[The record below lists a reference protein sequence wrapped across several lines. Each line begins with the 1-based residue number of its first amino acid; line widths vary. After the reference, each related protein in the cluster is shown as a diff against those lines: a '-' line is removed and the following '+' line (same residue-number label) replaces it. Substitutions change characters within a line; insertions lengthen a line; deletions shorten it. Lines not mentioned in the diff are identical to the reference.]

1 MVKWI
6 LKLIVGSRNQ
16 RVIRGI
22 APTVEKINALEKEL
36 QQQPEQVLK
45 DKTAAWKAHLDR
57 YVPRIAT
64 FSARVL
70 ATRSADENRE
80 TLREWSERFA
90 LLSEEFKKASDFVD
104 PNTVDTLDNDALVE
118 HIIEGQQLFN
128 ELKPEFAASRAA
140 YLEEILP
147 EAFAV
152 VKNAA
157 RRLCGQEWIVCDHPV
172 KWEMVHFDVQ
182 LIGGVGLHR
191 GMIAEMATGEGK
203 TLVATL
209 PVYLNALTGM
219 GVHLITVNDYLARR
233 DSEWMGY
240 LYEYLGLTVGCIQND
255 QRGEK
260 RKAQYQKDI
269 TYGTASEFGFDY
281 LRDNGMAQEAESQV
295 QRNHYFALIDEVDSV
310 LIDEA
315 RTPLIISGP
324 VTVRQDQQFDQY
336 KGTIQQ
342 LYRKQTQLCND
353 LATEAKKELD
363 AGNVDEA
370 GRIYYKV
377 KLGMPRNRALLRAN
391 ENPEVRRAQEKAEL
405 DLYRDPQKTELFA
418 LKEELFFTL
427 DPKAHEAEL
436 TEKGRNFL
444 SPDDPDAFVL
454 PDLSEAFSQI
464 DGNESISE
472 AEKGKKKQELQQKM
486 AAQAEKMHTISQ
498 LMKAYTLYERD
509 VHYVV
514 EDNKVMIVDENTGR
528 KMSGR
533 RWSDGLHQAVEAK
546 EGVTIEGETQ
556 TYATITIQNY
566 FRLYD
571 KLGGMTGT
579 AETEAAEFHDIYK
592 LDVLV
597 VPTNRPVA
605 RVDENDK
612 IFKTQ
617 REKFKAVID
626 RIKERHAVGQP
637 ILLGTASVESSEVLA
652 RMLKREKIPHS
663 VLNAK
668 FHMQEAEIVA
678 RAGQPGSV
686 TVATNMAGR
695 GTDIKL
701 GEGVREKGGLYV
713 IGTERHR
720 SRRVDRQLRGRCSRQ
735 GDPGMSVFYVSFEDD
750 LMMQFG
756 AAERM
761 TKMMERFG
769 LEEGQE
775 LEHPWLNK
783 SVENAQKK
791 VETRDYL
798 SRKHILDYDDV
809 MNNQRTVVYDY
820 RNEVLNTEDPHGLV
834 VDIIE
839 DATPAILE
847 DCFDPETGE
856 LDHEAVLQAVNTA
869 FPLGLTAEDAQLESK
884 SDEEVLDYAIDQIKI
899 AYEVKTKHE
908 DPERIEGLERW
919 VILHSIDQLWQE
931 HLYEMDNLRD
941 SISNYRYAQKD
952 PLVEYKHAAY
962 EMFVGLMDRIKTEVL
977 GNLFRTT
984 TTRPE
989 DYNRVLRGIQMSRPD
1004 VLSDMATNANAEAL
1018 PGTAPEERPQI
1029 QIPKT
1034 VKREMPK
1041 VGRNDPC
1048 PCGSG
1053 KKYKACCGKPGAVV

>member
-1 MVKWI
+1 MLKWI

-16 RVIRGI
+16 RVIRKV
-22 APTVEKINALEKEL
+22 APIVEKINKIEKDL
-36 QQQPEQVLK
+36 QSKTDDDLRAMTAGWK
-45 DKTAAWKAHLDR
+45 DHLARYDLRVESFSDR
-57 YVPRIAT
+57 I
-64 FSARVL
+64 L
-70 ATRSADENRE
+70 RSRTADENRE
-80 TLREWSERFA
+80 TLTVWAKRFERLADEYREAEGFA
-90 LLSEEFKKASDFVD
+90 S
-104 PNTVDTLDNDALVE
+104 PDTFAGLDNEALVE
-118 HIIEGQQLFN
+118 NILKAQQTFAD
-128 ELKPEFAASRAA
+128 LKEQFPKARAA
-140 YLEEILP
+140 YLDEILP
-147 EAFAV
+147 EAYAV
-152 VKNAA
+152 VKNTA
-157 RRLCGQEWIVCDHPV
+157 RRLCGQEWNVCDHPV
-172 KWEMVHFDVQ
+172 EWQMVHFDVQ
-182 LIGGVGLHR
+182 LIGGIGLHR

-209 PVYLNALTGM
+209 PVFLNALTGM
-219 GVHLITVNDYLARR
+219 GVHVITVNDYLARR

-240 LYEYLGLTVGCIQND
+240 LFDWLGLTVGCIQND
-255 QRGEK
+255 QSSELRREM
-260 RKAQYQKDI
+260 YEKDI

-281 LRDNGMAQEAESQV
+281 LRDNGMAQDAAMQV

-324 VTVRQDQQFDQY
+324 VTVRQDQQFDRY
-336 KGTIQQ
+336 KAQIQN
-342 LYRKQTQLCND
+342 LYRKQTNLCND
-353 LATEAKKELD
+353 LARDAKKEFEG
-363 AGNVDEA
+363 GNVEA
-370 GRIYYKV
+370 SGTMYYKL
-377 KLGMPRNRALLRAN
+377 KLGMPRNRALLRAM
-391 ENPEVRRAQEKAEL
+391 EDAEIRRAMEKAEL
-405 DLYRDPQKTELFA
+405 DFFRDPQKTALFE

-436 TEKGRNFL
+436 TEKGRQFL
-444 SPDDPDAFVL
+444 SPDDPEAFVL
-454 PDLSEAFSQI
+454 PDLSHAFSAI
-464 DGNESISE
+464 DGDENLSDSQK
-472 AEKGKKKQELQQKM
+472 AKAKTDLQQQM

-498 LMKAYTLYERD
+498 LMKAYTLYEKD

-514 EDNKVMIVDENTGR
+514 EDNRVMIVDENTGR
-528 KMSGR
+528 KMAGR

-546 EGVTIEGETQ
+546 ESVTIEGETQ

-566 FRLYD
+566 FRLYE

-592 LDVLV
+592 LEVLI
-597 VPTNRPVA
+597 VPTNRPIA
-605 RVDENDK
+605 RIDLNDK

-617 REKFKAVID
+617 REKYKAVID
-626 RIKERHAVGQP
+626 LVKETNAKEQP

-701 GEGVREKGGLYV
+701 GKGVGDKGGLMV

-735 GDPGMSVFYVSFEDD
+735 GDPGASVFYVSFEDE

-791 VETRDYL
+791 VEQRDYL
-798 SRKHILDYDDV
+798 SRKHILEYDDV
-809 MNNQRTVVYDY
+809 MNSQRSVVYGY
-820 RNEVLNTEDPHGLV
+820 RNDVLNTEDPHSLV
-834 VDIIE
+834 VEIIE
-839 DATPAILE
+839 DAMPAVLR
-847 DCFDPETGE
+847 DSVDPETGE
-856 LDHEAVLQAVNTA
+856 MDTDAALLAFNTH
-869 FPLGLTAEDAQLESK
+869 FPLALDEGKAQLK
-884 SDEEVLDYAIDQIKI
+884 TRNAEENLDFLIDQAKA
-899 AYEVKTKHE
+899 AYEVKTNHE
-908 DPERIEGLERW
+908 DPEQVEGLERF

-931 HLYEMDNLRD
+931 HLFEMDSLRD

-962 EMFVGLMDRIKTEVL
+962 ELFVGLMDRIKIEVL

-984 TTRPE
+984 TRP
-989 DYNRVLRGIQMSRPD
+989 DGYNRVLRGIQMSRPD
-1004 VLSDMATNANAEAL
+1004 VISDMAAGGGGDL
-1018 PGTAPEERPQI
+1018 PEDDRPQI

-1034 VKREMPK
+1034 VKREEPK

-1053 KKYKACCGKPGAVV
+1053 KKFKQCCGKA

>member
-1 MVKWI
+1 MLQWF
-6 LKLIVGSRNQ
+6 LKFIVGNRNQ
-16 RVIRGI
+16 RVIKQI
-22 APTVEKINALEKEL
+22 APVVNRINEIEKQL
-36 QQQPEQVLK
+36 QNEPEQVLR
-45 DKTAAWKAHLDR
+45 DKTAAWIEHLDR
-57 YVPRIAT
+57 YNLNIEG
-64 FSARVL
+64 FSERVL
-70 ATRSADENRE
+70 LAREAEDNRATLTA
-80 TLREWSERFA
+80 WCERFDRV
-90 LLSEEFKKASDFVD
+90 SDEFKKAADFIKPAEVTALSNED
-104 PNTVDTLDNDALVE
+104 MAAKILEAQTVFND
-118 HIIEGQQLFN
+118 
-128 ELKPEFAASRAA
+128 LKEEFPAVRKA

-147 EAFAV
+147 EAYAV

-157 RRLCGQEWIVCDHPV
+157 RRLCGQEWDVCDHPV
-172 KWEMVHFDVQ
+172 KWQMVHFDVQ
-182 LIGGVGLHR
+182 LIGGIGLHR

-209 PVYLNALTGM
+209 PVFLNALTGL
-219 GVHLITVNDYLARR
+219 GVHVITVNDYLARR

-240 LYEYLGLTVGCIQND
+240 LFEWLGLTVGCIQND
-255 QRGEK
+255 QRGEI
-260 RKAQYQKDI
+260 RKEQYQKDI

-281 LRDNGMAQEAESQV
+281 LRDNGMAQSAEDQV

-310 LIDEA
+310 LVDEA

-324 VTVRQDQQFDQY
+324 VTQRQDQQFDTY
-336 KGTIQQ
+336 KGAIQN
-342 LYRKQTQLCND
+342 LYRRQTKLVND
-353 LATEAKKELD
+353 LAQEAKKEME
-363 AGNVDEA
+363 AGNVAEA
-370 GRIYYKV
+370 GEIYYKV
-377 KLGMPRNRALLRAN
+377 KLGMPRNRALLRAM
-391 ENPEVRRAQEKAEL
+391 EDAEVRRAIEKAEL
-405 DLYRDPQKTELFA
+405 DFYRDPQKTALFA
-418 LKEELFFTL
+418 LKEELYFTL

-436 TEKGRNFL
+436 TEQGRQFL
-444 SPDDPDAFVL
+444 SPDDPNAFIL
-454 PDLSEAFSQI
+454 PDLSDAFSEI
-464 DGNESISE
+464 DGDESLNDRQK
-472 AEKGKKKQELQQKM
+472 AEKKSELQQQM

-498 LMKAYTLYERD
+498 LMRAYTLYEKD

-514 EDNKVMIVDENTGR
+514 EDNRVMIVDENTGR
-528 KMSGR
+528 KMAGR

-546 EGVTIEGETQ
+546 EGVKIEGETQ

-566 FRLYD
+566 FRLYE

-597 VPTNRPVA
+597 VPTNRPIK
-605 RVDENDK
+605 RIDLNDK

-626 RIKERHAVGQP
+626 LVREHHAEDQP
-637 ILLGTASVESSEVLA
+637 ILLGTASVESSEILA

-668 FHMQEAEIVA
+668 FHEQEAEIVA
-678 RAGQPGSV
+678 RAGQPGAV

-701 GEGVREKGGLYV
+701 GEGIDDKGGLMV
-713 IGTERHR
+713 IATERHR

-735 GDPGMSVFYVSFEDD
+735 GDNGVSVFYVSFEDD

-791 VETRDYL
+791 VEQRDYL
-798 SRKHILDYDDV
+798 ARKHILEYDDV
-809 MNNQRTVVYDY
+809 MNNQRTVVYGY
-820 RNEVLNTEDPHGLV
+820 RNEVLNTENPHGLV
-834 VDIIE
+834 IDIIE
-839 DATPAILE
+839 DALPAMLQ
-847 DCFDPETGE
+847 DCFDPETGD
-856 LDHEAVLQAVNTA
+856 LVPEAILNEVNSH
-869 FPLGLTAEDAQLESK
+869 FPLGLTAEDVGFENKAP
-884 SDEEVLDYAIDQIKI
+884 DEVLDFIIDQVKA
-899 AYEVKTKHE
+899 AYEVKTAHE
-908 DPERIEGLERW
+908 DPERVEGLERW

-931 HLYEMDNLRD
+931 HLYEMDNLREG
-941 SISNYRYAQKD
+941 IGNYRHAQKD

-962 EMFVGLMDRIKTEVL
+962 DLFVGLMDKIKSEVL

-984 TTRPE
+984 TVRPE
-989 DYNRVLRGIQMSRPD
+989 DYNRVLRGIQTSRPD
-1004 VLSDMATNANAEAL
+1004 DLAGLEVEKE
-1018 PGTAPEERPQI
+1018 PESPQI

-1034 VKREMPK
+1034 VKRELPK

-1053 KKYKACCGKPGAVV
+1053 KKFKQCCGRNG

>member
-1 MVKWI
+1 MVKWL
-6 LKLIVGSRNQ
+6 LKLIVGSRNN

-22 APTVEKINALEKEL
+22 APLVVKINELEKEL
-36 QQQPEQVLK
+36 QNQPEQILK
-45 DKTAAWKAHLDR
+45 DKTSAWKEHLDR
-57 YVPRIAT
+57 YSLQVESYSDRI
-64 FSARVL
+64 L
-70 ATRSADENRE
+70 RSRPAEKNRE
-80 TLREWSERFA
+80 
-90 LLSEEFKKASDFVD
+90 LLKYWADKFESLSGEFRKADGFVRSSA
-104 PNTVDTLDNDALVE
+104 VDGVDDDSLPDKILEAQ
-118 HIIEGQQLFN
+118 HLFQ
-128 ELKPEFAASRAA
+128 ELKDEFPAARAT
-140 YLEEILP
+140 YLNDILP

-157 RRLCGQEWIVCDHPV
+157 RRLCGREWIVCDHPV

-209 PVYLNALTGM
+209 PVYLNALTGL
-219 GVHLITVNDYLARR
+219 GVHVITVNDYLARR
-233 DSEWMGY
+233 DAEWMGY
-240 LYEYLGLTVGCIQND
+240 LFEYLGLTVGVIQND
-255 QRGEK
+255 QRGEI
-260 RKAQYQKDI
+260 RREQYRRDI

-281 LRDNGMAQEAESQV
+281 LRDNGMAQEAEQQV

-310 LIDEA
+310 LVDEA

-324 VTVRQDQQFDQY
+324 VTVRQDQQFDLY
-336 KGTIQQ
+336 KSAIQN
-342 LYRKQTQLCND
+342 LHRKQTQLCND
-353 LATEAKKELD
+353 LAQEAKKALD
-363 AGNVDEA
+363 AGDAAEA
-370 GRIYYKV
+370 GTLYYKV
-377 KLGMPRNRALLRAN
+377 KLGMPRNRALLRAM
-391 ENPEVRRAQEKAEL
+391 ENTDVRRAIEKTEL
-405 DLYRDPQKTELFA
+405 EFYRDPQKTALFA

-436 TEKGRNFL
+436 TEKGRQVL
-444 SPDDPDAFVL
+444 SPDDPQAFVL
-454 PDLSEAFSQI
+454 PDLSEAFSVI
-464 DGNESISE
+464 DGKDSLTDTQK
-472 AEKGKKKQELQQKM
+472 AAAKRELQMQM
-486 AAQAEKMHTISQ
+486 SAQAEKMHTISQ
-498 LMKAYTLYERD
+498 LMKAYTLYEKD

-514 EDNKVMIVDENTGR
+514 EDNRVMIVDENTGR
-528 KMSGR
+528 KMAGR

-546 EGVTIEGETQ
+546 EGVKIEGETQ

-566 FRLYD
+566 FRLYE

-592 LDVLV
+592 LEVLV
-597 VPTNRPVA
+597 VPTNRPIA
-605 RVDENDK
+605 RVDLNDK

-626 RIKERHAVGQP
+626 LVKERHLAGQP

-652 RMLKREKIPHS
+652 RMLQREKIPHA

-668 FHMQEAEIVA
+668 FHLQEAEIVS
-678 RAGQPGSV
+678 RAGQAGSV

-701 GEGVREKGGLYV
+701 GEGVADKGGLFV

-735 GDPGMSVFYVSFEDD
+735 GDPGKSVFYVSFEDD

-791 VETRDYL
+791 VESRDYL
-798 SRKHILDYDDV
+798 SRKHILEYDDV
-809 MNNQRTVVYDY
+809 MNNQRSVVYGY
-820 RNEVLNTEDPHGLV
+820 RNEVLRTEDPHALIV
-834 VDIIE
+834 EIIE
-839 DATPAILE
+839 DALPVLLD
-847 DCFDPETGE
+847 DCLDPDTGS
-856 LDHEAVLQAVNTA
+856 LIPEAVVQVVNTH
-869 FPLGLTAEDAQLESK
+869 FPLGLSVDDAALDSR
-884 SDEEVLDYAIDQIKI
+884 SDEENFEFLISQVKA
-899 AYEVKTKHE
+899 AYEVKTNHE
-908 DPERIEGLERW
+908 DPERVEDLERW

-931 HLYEMDNLRD
+931 HLYEMDSLRE
-941 SISNYRYAQKD
+941 SIGNYRYAQKD

-962 EMFVGLMDRIKTEVL
+962 ELFVGLMDRIKSEVL

-989 DYNRVLRGIQMSRPD
+989 DFNRLLRGIQMSRPD
-1004 VLSDMATNANAEAL
+1004 VLSGLAAEGGANL
-1018 PGTAPEERPQI
+1018 APPAQRPEI

-1034 VKREMPK
+1034 PQRREMPK

-1053 KKYKACCGKPGAVV
+1053 KKFKSCCGKS

>member
-1 MVKWI
+1 MLQWF
-6 LKLIVGSRNQ
+6 LKFIVGNRNQ
-16 RVIRGI
+16 RVIKQI
-22 APTVEKINALEKEL
+22 APVVNRINEIEKQL
-36 QQQPEQVLK
+36 QNEPEQVLR
-45 DKTAAWKAHLDR
+45 DKTAAWIEHLDR
-57 YVPRIAT
+57 YNLKFEG
-64 FSARVL
+64 FSERVL
-70 ATRSADENRE
+70 LAREAEDNRATLTA
-80 TLREWSERFA
+80 WCERFDR
-90 LLSEEFKKASDFVD
+90 LSEEFRNAADFIKPDEVSTLSSTDMATKILEAQSLFSD
-104 PNTVDTLDNDALVE
+104 
-118 HIIEGQQLFN
+118 
-128 ELKPEFAASRAA
+128 LKDEFPAVRKA

-147 EAFAV
+147 EAYAV

-157 RRLCGQEWIVCDHPV
+157 RRLCGQEWDVCDHPV
-172 KWEMVHFDVQ
+172 KWQMVHFDVQ
-182 LIGGVGLHR
+182 LIGGIGLHR

-209 PVYLNALTGM
+209 PVFLNALTGL
-219 GVHLITVNDYLARR
+219 GVHVITVNDYLARR

-240 LYEYLGLTVGCIQND
+240 LFEWLGLTVGCIQND
-255 QRGEK
+255 QRGDI
-260 RKAQYQKDI
+260 RKEQYQKHI

-281 LRDNGMAQEAESQV
+281 LRDNGMAQSAEDQV
-295 QRNHYFALIDEVDSV
+295 QQNHYFALIDEVDSV
-310 LIDEA
+310 LVDEA

-324 VTVRQDQQFDQY
+324 VTQRQDQQFDTY
-336 KGTIQQ
+336 KGAIQN
-342 LYRKQTQLCND
+342 LFRRQTKLVND
-353 LATEAKKELD
+353 LAQEAKKEM
-363 AGNVDEA
+363 EA
-370 GRIYYKV
+370 GSVAEAGEIYYKV
-377 KLGMPRNRALLRAN
+377 KLGMPRNRALLRAM
-391 ENPEVRRAQEKAEL
+391 EDAEVRRAIEKAEL
-405 DLYRDPQKTELFA
+405 EFYRDPQKTALFA
-418 LKEELFFTL
+418 LKEELYFTL

-436 TEKGRNFL
+436 TEQGRQFL
-444 SPDDPDAFVL
+444 SPDDPDAFIL
-454 PDLSEAFSQI
+454 PDLSDAFSQI
-464 DGNESISE
+464 DGDDSLNDRQK
-472 AEKGKKKQELQQKM
+472 AEKKGELQQQM

-498 LMKAYTLYERD
+498 LMRAYTLYEKD

-514 EDNKVMIVDENTGR
+514 EDNRVMIVDENTGR
-528 KMSGR
+528 KMAGR

-546 EGVTIEGETQ
+546 EGVKIEGETQ

-566 FRLYD
+566 FRLYE

-579 AETEAAEFHDIYK
+579 AETEAAEFRDIYK

-597 VPTNRPVA
+597 VPTNRPIK
-605 RVDENDK
+605 RVDLNDK

-626 RIKERHAVGQP
+626 LVREHHAENQP
-637 ILLGTASVESSEVLA
+637 ILLGTASVESSEILA

-668 FHMQEAEIVA
+668 FHEQEAEIVA

-701 GEGVREKGGLYV
+701 GEGIDAKGGLMV
-713 IGTERHR
+713 IATERHR

-735 GDPGMSVFYVSFEDD
+735 GDNGVSVFYVSFEDD

-791 VETRDYL
+791 VEQRDYL
-798 SRKHILDYDDV
+798 ARKHILEYDDV
-809 MNNQRTVVYDY
+809 MNNQRTVVYGY
-820 RNEVLNTEDPHGLV
+820 RNEVLNTENPHSLV
-834 VDIIE
+834 IDIIE
-839 DATPAILE
+839 DALPVMLQ

-856 LDHEAVLQAVNTA
+856 LVPEAILNEINAR
-869 FPLGLTAEDAQLESK
+869 FPLGLTAEDVGFDNKAP
-884 SDEEVLDYAIDQIKI
+884 DEVLDFVIDQVKA
-899 AYEVKTKHE
+899 AYEVKTAHE
-908 DPERIEGLERW
+908 DPERVEDLERW

-931 HLYEMDNLRD
+931 HLYEMDNLREG
-941 SISNYRYAQKD
+941 IGNYRHAQKD

-962 EMFVGLMDRIKTEVL
+962 DLFVGLMDKIKSEVL

-984 TTRPE
+984 TVRPE
-989 DYNRVLRGIQMSRPD
+989 DYNRVLRGIQTSRPD
-1004 VLSDMATNANAEAL
+1004 DLAGLEVEKEKES
-1018 PGTAPEERPQI
+1018 PQI

-1041 VGRNDPC
+1041 VGRNEPC

-1053 KKYKACCGKPGAVV
+1053 KKFKQCCGRNG

>member
-1 MVKWI
+1 MLQWF
-6 LKLIVGSRNQ
+6 LKFIVGNRNQ
-16 RVIRGI
+16 RVIKQI
-22 APTVEKINALEKEL
+22 APLVDRINEIEKQL
-36 QQQPEQVLK
+36 QNEPEQVLR
-45 DKTAAWKAHLDR
+45 DKTAAWIEHLDR
-57 YVPRIAT
+57 YNLKVES
-64 FSARVL
+64 FSERVL
-70 ATRSADENRE
+70 LAREAEGNRATLTA
-80 TLREWSERFA
+80 WCERFDRVSDDFRNAADFIKPDEVSA
-90 LLSEEFKKASDFVD
+90 LSNKDMATKILEAQSLFNDLKEEFPAVRK
-104 PNTVDTLDNDALVE
+104 
-118 HIIEGQQLFN
+118 
-128 ELKPEFAASRAA
+128 A

-147 EAFAV
+147 EAYAV

-157 RRLCGQEWIVCDHPV
+157 RRLCGQEWDVCDHPV
-172 KWEMVHFDVQ
+172 KWQMVHFDVQ
-182 LIGGVGLHR
+182 LIGGIGLHR

-209 PVYLNALTGM
+209 PVFLNALTGL
-219 GVHLITVNDYLARR
+219 GVHVITVNDYLARR

-240 LYEYLGLTVGCIQND
+240 LFEWLGLTVGCIQND
-255 QRGEK
+255 QRGDI
-260 RKAQYQKDI
+260 RKEQYQKDI

-281 LRDNGMAQEAESQV
+281 LRDNGMAQSAEDQV
-295 QRNHYFALIDEVDSV
+295 QQNHYFALIDEVDSV
-310 LIDEA
+310 LVDEA

-324 VTVRQDQQFDQY
+324 VTQRQDQQFDTY
-336 KGTIQQ
+336 KGAIQN
-342 LYRKQTQLCND
+342 LFRRQTKLVND
-353 LATEAKKELD
+353 LAQEAKKEME
-363 AGNVDEA
+363 ASNVAEA
-370 GRIYYKV
+370 GEIYYKV
-377 KLGMPRNRALLRAN
+377 KLGMPRNRALLRAM
-391 ENPEVRRAQEKAEL
+391 EDAEVRRAIEKAEL
-405 DLYRDPQKTELFA
+405 EFYRDPQKTALFA
-418 LKEELFFTL
+418 LKEELYFTL

-436 TEKGRNFL
+436 TEQGRQFL
-444 SPDDPDAFVL
+444 SPDDPNAFIL
-454 PDLSEAFSQI
+454 PDLSDAFSQI
-464 DGNESISE
+464 DGDDSFNDRQK
-472 AEKGKKKQELQQKM
+472 AEKKGELQQQM

-498 LMKAYTLYERD
+498 LMRAYTLYEKD

-514 EDNKVMIVDENTGR
+514 EDNRVMIVDENTGR
-528 KMSGR
+528 KMAGR

-546 EGVTIEGETQ
+546 EGVKIEGETQ

-566 FRLYD
+566 FRLYE

-579 AETEAAEFHDIYK
+579 AETEAAEFRDIYK

-597 VPTNRPVA
+597 VPTNRPIK
-605 RVDENDK
+605 RIDLNDK

-626 RIKERHAVGQP
+626 LVREHNAENQP
-637 ILLGTASVESSEVLA
+637 ILLGTASVESSEILA

-668 FHMQEAEIVA
+668 FHEQEAEIVA

-701 GEGVREKGGLYV
+701 GEGIDAKGGLMV
-713 IGTERHR
+713 IATERHR

-735 GDPGMSVFYVSFEDD
+735 GDNGVSVFYVSFEDE

-791 VETRDYL
+791 VEQRDYL
-798 SRKHILDYDDV
+798 ARKHILEYDDV
-809 MNNQRTVVYDY
+809 MNNQRTVVYGY
-820 RNEVLNTEDPHGLV
+820 RNEVLNTENPHSLV
-834 VDIIE
+834 IDIIE
-839 DATPAILE
+839 DALPVMLQ

-856 LDHEAVLQAVNTA
+856 LVPEAILNEINAR
-869 FPLGLTAEDAQLESK
+869 FPLGLTAEDVGFENKAP
-884 SDEEVLDYAIDQIKI
+884 DEVLDFVIDQVKA
-899 AYEVKTKHE
+899 AYEVKTAHE
-908 DPERIEGLERW
+908 DPERVEGLERW

-931 HLYEMDNLRD
+931 HLYEMDNLREG
-941 SISNYRYAQKD
+941 IGNYRHAQKD

-962 EMFVGLMDRIKTEVL
+962 DLFVGLMDKIKSEVL

-984 TTRPE
+984 TVRPE
-989 DYNRVLRGIQMSRPD
+989 DYNRVLRGIQTSRPD
-1004 VLSDMATNANAEAL
+1004 DLAGLEVAKENES
-1018 PGTAPEERPQI
+1018 PQI
-1029 QIPKT
+1029 KIPKT
-1034 VKREMPK
+1034 VKRELPK

-1053 KKYKACCGKPGAVV
+1053 KKFKQCCGRNG

>member
-1 MVKWI
+1 MLKWI
-6 LKLIVGSRNQ
+6 LKLIVGSQNQ
-16 RVIRGI
+16 RVLKKI
-22 APTVEKINALEKEL
+22 APIVERINAIELEL
-36 QQQPEQVLK
+36 QQQPERVLQE
-45 DKTAAWKAHLDR
+45 KTAAWKDHLNR
-57 YVPRIAT
+57 YDLRVEGH
-64 FSARVL
+64 SERVL
-70 ATRSADENRE
+70 ATRDSGENRE
-80 TLREWSERFA
+80 TLTRWAHRFEQLADEFRAANGFIERA
-90 LLSEEFKKASDFVD
+90 EIGRLSNEDLVGKILEAQSLFNDLKEEF
-104 PNTVDTLDNDALVE
+104 
-118 HIIEGQQLFN
+118 
-128 ELKPEFAASRAA
+128 PEARAA

-147 EAFAV
+147 EAYAV

-157 RRLCGQEWIVCDHPV
+157 RRLCGREWDVCDHPV

-209 PVYLNALTGM
+209 PVFLNALTGL
-219 GVHLITVNDYLARR
+219 GVHVITVNDYLARR

-240 LYEYLGLTVGCIQND
+240 LFEYLGLTVGCIQND
-255 QRGEK
+255 LRGDI
-260 RKAQYQKDI
+260 RKEQYEKDI

-281 LRDNGMAQEAESQV
+281 LRDNGMAQSAEDQV

-310 LIDEA
+310 LVDEA

-324 VTVRQDQQFDQY
+324 VTVRQDQQFDRY
-336 KGTIQQ
+336 KGQIQS
-342 LYRKQTQLCND
+342 LFRKQTQLCND
-353 LATEAKKELD
+353 LAQDAKRAFEGGD
-363 AGNVDEA
+363 IAEA
-370 GRIYYKV
+370 GEIFYKV
-377 KLGMPRNRALLRAN
+377 KLGMPRNRALMRAM
-391 ENPEVRRAQEKAEL
+391 EDAEARRAMEKAEL
-405 DLYRDPQKTELFA
+405 DFFRDPQKRALFE
-418 LKEELFFTL
+418 LKEELYFTL
-427 DPKAHEAEL
+427 DPKQHEAEL
-436 TEKGRNFL
+436 TEKGRQFL
-444 SPDDPDAFVL
+444 SPDDPEAFIL
-454 PDLSEAFSQI
+454 PDLSEAFSVI
-464 DGNESISE
+464 DGDPGLSE
-472 AEKGKKKQELQQKM
+472 KQKATRKSELQQQM
-486 AAQAEKMHTISQ
+486 TEQAEKMHTISQ
-498 LMKAYTLYERD
+498 LMRAYTLYERD

-514 EDNKVMIVDENTGR
+514 EENRVVIVDENTGR
-528 KMSGR
+528 KMPGR

-546 EGVTIEGETQ
+546 EGATIEGETQ

-566 FRLYD
+566 FRLYE

-597 VPTNRPVA
+597 VPTNRPIA
-605 RVDENDK
+605 RVDLNDK

-626 RIKERHAVGQP
+626 LVKERHNEGQP

-678 RAGQPGSV
+678 RAGQNSAV

-701 GEGVREKGGLYV
+701 GDGVPDKGGLCV
-713 IGTERHR
+713 IATERHR

-735 GDPGMSVFYVSFEDD
+735 GDPGESVFYVSFEDD

-791 VETRDYL
+791 VEQRDYL
-798 SRKHILDYDDV
+798 SRKHILEYDDV
-809 MNNQRTVVYDY
+809 MNNQRTVVYGY
-820 RNEVLNTEDPHGLV
+820 RNEVLNTENPHGLV
-834 VDIIE
+834 IEIIE
-839 DATPAILE
+839 DALPVMVDDA
-847 DCFDPETGE
+847 FDPETGTY
-856 LDHEAVLQAVNTA
+856 DREAVVQTINTH
-869 FPLGLTAEDAQLESK
+869 FPLGLSP
-884 SDEEVLDYAIDQIKI
+884 SDETLQGKSEEELLEFLIDQVKA
-899 AYEVKTKHE
+899 AYEVKTAHE
-908 DPERIEGLERW
+908 DPGKVEGLERW

-931 HLYEMDNLRD
+931 HLYEMDSLRD

-962 EMFVGLMDRIKTEVL
+962 ELFVGLMDRIKTEVL
-977 GNLFRTT
+977 GNLFRAT

-989 DYNRVLRGIQMSRPD
+989 DYNRVLRGIQTSRPD
-1004 VLSDMATNANAEAL
+1004 MLSGLAEKGDGL
-1018 PGTAPEERPQI
+1018 GDSVAPSGPQI

-1053 KKYKACCGKPGAVV
+1053 KKYKQCCGKVGV

>member
-1 MVKWI
+1 MVKWL

-22 APTVEKINALEKEL
+22 APTVEKINEIERQL
-36 QQQPEQVLK
+36 QNEPESILQE
-45 DKTAAWKAHLDR
+45 KTAVWKDYLDR
-57 YVPRIAT
+57 YSLNVENY
-64 FSARVL
+64 SERVL
-70 ATRSADENRE
+70 KTRSADENR
-80 TLREWSERFA
+80 A
-90 LLSEEFKKASDFVD
+90 LLKNWSNRFSRLADEFREASGFISESEISGLDNEALTEKILEAQQIFTELKEKFVD
-104 PNTVDTLDNDALVE
+104 
-118 HIIEGQQLFN
+118 
-128 ELKPEFAASRAA
+128 SRAN

-157 RRLCGQEWIVCDHPV
+157 RRLCGTEWIVCDHPV

-182 LIGGVGLHR
+182 LIGGIGLHR

-209 PVYLNALTGM
+209 PVFLNALTGL
-219 GVHLITVNDYLARR
+219 GVHVITVNDYLARR
-233 DSEWMGY
+233 DSEWMGHVF
-240 LYEYLGLTVGCIQND
+240 EYLGLTIGCIQND
-255 QRGEK
+255 QRGDI
-260 RKAQYQKDI
+260 RKEQYQKDI

-281 LRDNGMAQEAESQV
+281 LRDNGMAQRAEDQV

-310 LIDEA
+310 LVDEA

-342 LYRKQTQLCND
+342 LYRKQTQLLND
-353 LATEAKKELD
+353 LAQEAKREME
-363 AGNVDEA
+363 AGNMEDA
-370 GRIYYKV
+370 GRIFYKV
-377 KLGMPRNRALLRAN
+377 KLGMPRNRALMRAM
-391 ENPEVRRAQEKAEL
+391 EDAEARRAMEKAEL
-405 DLYRDPQKTELFA
+405 EFYRDPQKRALFE

-427 DPKAHEAEL
+427 DTKQHEAEL
-436 TEKGRNFL
+436 TEKGRQFL

-454 PDLSEAFSQI
+454 PDLSEMFSVI
-464 DGNESISE
+464 DGDESLSE
-472 AEKGKKKQELQQKM
+472 AQKAKKKTELQQNLS
-486 AAQAEKMHTISQ
+486 AQAEKMHTISQ
-498 LMKAYTLYERD
+498 LMKAYTLYEKD

-514 EDNKVMIVDENTGR
+514 EDNRVMIVDENTGR
-528 KMSGR
+528 KMPGR

-566 FRLYD
+566 FRLYT

-592 LDVLV
+592 LEVLV
-597 VPTNRPVA
+597 VPTNRPIA
-605 RVDENDK
+605 RIDGNDR
-612 IFKTQ
+612 IYKTQ
-617 REKFKAVID
+617 REKFRAVID
-626 RIKERHAVGQP
+626 LVKERHAEGQP

-668 FHMQEAEIVA
+668 FHLQEAEIVA
-678 RAGQPGSV
+678 RAGQPGAV

-701 GEGVREKGGLYV
+701 GEGVPEKGGLYV

-735 GDPGMSVFYVSFEDD
+735 GDPGQSIFFVSFEDD

-761 TKMMERFG
+761 TKMMDRFG

-775 LEHPWLNK
+775 LEHKWLNK
-783 SVENAQKK
+783 SVENAQKR
-791 VETRDYL
+791 VEQRDYL
-798 SRKHILDYDDV
+798 SRKHILEYDDV
-809 MNNQRTVVYDY
+809 MNNQRSVVYGY
-820 RNEVLNTEDPHGLV
+820 RNEVLNTENPHGLV
-834 VDIIE
+834 LDVIEEAMPSMLRDAYDEDSGSLDSDAALAIIN
-839 DATPAILE
+839 
-847 DCFDPETGE
+847 
-856 LDHEAVLQAVNTA
+856 QN
-869 FPLGLTAEDAQLESK
+869 FPLGLDAEEAKLETRSA
-884 SDEEVLDYAIDQIKI
+884 DDNLDYLIDRVKA
-899 AYEVKTKHE
+899 AYDVKCSFE
-908 DPERIEGLERW
+908 DPERVEDLERF

-931 HLYEMDNLRD
+931 HLYEMDSLRE
-941 SISNYRYAQKD
+941 SIGNYRYAQKD

-962 EMFVGLMDRIKTEVL
+962 ELFVDLMDRIKTEVL

-989 DYNRVLRGIQMSRPD
+989 DFNRVLRGIQMSRPD
-1004 VLSDMATNANAEAL
+1004 SLESMKGD
-1018 PGTAPEERPQI
+1018 PGLAAKPEQPEI

-1034 VKREMPK
+1034 VRRETPK

-1053 KKYKACCGKPGAVV
+1053 KKYKQCHGKAG